1 MATEYASIDDMLM
14 GGSAPSTP
22 PTSESKEDYVEPNDA
37 PENDNEI
44 SERDPK
50 EDFYSTPEE
59 RAGTDDEPDEPEAKE
74 SKEKDADYDDYG
86 NAKTPSKTYTE
97 EEVNERINKAIRER
111 LARGNNQNQQP
122 TQQQV
127 AQQAEG
133 FEYNPDSS
141 EPWEAQLEKFV
152 EKTVSKI
159 GQKQAQ
165 QQQQA
170 KDHAQQ
176 AEFEDKFSRGMNRFG
191 DFREVVG
198 SQPVTDPMT
207 YALRG
212 LADPAAF
219 IYAASKR
226 HPQELSRISQIQDP
240 AAQIME
246 MGRLEERMRKS
257 PTGTKAPKPVSKSR
271 DDGSIPVTTKK
282 KEPTIEDLIANADAK
297 RKVQLN
303 QRRGRS

>member
-1 MATEYASIDDMLM
+1 MS
-14 GGSAPSTP
+14 GSAPSTP
-22 PTSESKEDYVEPNDA
+22 PTSESKEDYSTPDDAPDNDLDIPEREPN
-37 PENDNEI
+37 
-44 SERDPK
+44 

-59 RAGTDDEPDEPEAKE
+59 RASEDDEPEEPEEKE
-74 SKEKDADYDDYG
+74 ETERDYDDYG
-86 NAKTPSKTYTE
+86 NTKAPPKTYTE
-97 EEVNERINKAIRER
+97 EEVNDRINKAVRER
-111 LARGNNQNQQP
+111 LARGNNQNPQP
-122 TQQQV
+122 TAQQV
-127 AQQAEG
+127 AKQAEG

-170 KDHAQQ
+170 RDEAHQ
-176 AEFEDKFSRGMNRFG
+176 AEFEDKFTRGMSRFS
-191 DFREVVG
+191 DFREVVA

-226 HPQELSRISQIQDP
+226 HPQELSRISQIADP
-240 AAQIME
+240 ATQIME
-246 MGRLEERMRKS
+246 MGRLEERMRKTAPS
-257 PTGTKAPKPVSKSR
+257 TKAPKPVSRSR
-271 DDGSIPVTTKK
+271 DDAAMPVTQKK
-282 KEPTIEDLIANADAK
+282 KEPTIEDLIAKSDAK
-297 RKVQLN
+297 RKAQFN
-303 QRRGRS
+303 QKRGGR

>member
-1 MATEYASIDDMLM
+1 MATEFGNIDDMLM
-14 GGSAPSTP
+14 GGTSSLTP
-22 PTSESKEDYVEPNDA
+22 PTPESK
-37 PENDNEI
+37 
-44 SERDPK
+44 
-50 EDFYSTPEE
+50 PEE
-59 RAGTDDEPDEPEAKE
+59 ELQQGPDDIYQESEPQESHDDHTSEPDEESDPEESPEDDHKKE
-74 SKEKDADYDDYG
+74 PDYDDYG

-97 EEVNERINKAIRER
+97 DEVNERINKAIRER

-127 AQQAEG
+127 AQQAQG
-133 FEYNPDSS
+133 FEYNPDSEES
-141 EPWEAQLEKFV
+141 WEGQLEKFV

-170 KDHAQQ
+170 RDEAHQ
-176 AEFEDKFSRGMNRFG
+176 AEFEDKFTRGMGRFS

-212 LADPAAF
+212 LSDPAAF

-226 HPQELSRISQIQDP
+226 HPQELARISQIQDP

-246 MGRLEERMRKS
+246 MGRLEERMKKS
-257 PTGTKAPKPVSKSR
+257 APGTKAPKPISKTR
-271 DDGSIPVTTKK
+271 EDGSMPVKSKK
-282 KEPTIEDLIANADAK
+282 TEPSIEDLIAKSDAK
-297 RKVQLN
+297 RKAQLN
-303 QRRGRS
+303 QKRGR